1 MAAGDLYIRRNST
14 LTASVPNAGTNLD
27 ADWDNVAQDVGSIV
41 TYTNPNFQL
50 DTGIYLIMYS
60 EKFNTTNT
68 TNNERIEI
76 QGEIHVSGTGA
87 VGGYGQ
93 DYIRKS
99 SGQQDCIVSG
109 SMILE
114 VTSDNTDVFIRFYRT
129 DNSTSGTVDRVP
141 NFGSVIILE
150 LDDTHNYGFYS
161 TSASEATSGSTE
173 RILNIDTND
182 RQDTGFSRTGSAV
195 NVTTAGR
202 YLATYSI
209 DISQTATGREDIVA
223 RITDAGTE
231 IVGTNG
237 FCYMRG
243 IDGTQDGALTWIGI
257 IDLAGGED
265 LDVRW
270 QAPQSATIT
279 AAAGAKFQLWQIPSA
294 ADEAIMHMDFDQ
306 NILNQYSEDTRIA
319 REAYMAG
326 TEPKF
331 GGN

>member
-141 NFGSVIILE
+141 NFGSVIIL
-150 LDDTHNYGFYS
+150 
-161 TSASEATSGSTE
+161 
-173 RILNIDTND
+173 
-182 RQDTGFSRTGSAV
+182 
-195 NVTTAGR
+195 
-202 YLATYSI
+202 
-209 DISQTATGREDIVA
+209 
-223 RITDAGTE
+223 
-231 IVGTNG
+231 
-237 FCYMRG
+237 
-243 IDGTQDGALTWIGI
+243 
-257 IDLAGGED
+257 
-265 LDVRW
+265 
-270 QAPQSATIT
+270 
-279 AAAGAKFQLWQIPSA
+279 
-294 ADEAIMHMDFDQ
+294 
-306 NILNQYSEDTRIA
+306 
-319 REAYMAG
+319 
-326 TEPKF
+326 
-331 GGN
+331 